1 MICYSDSYMAVRA
14 SFDGFVLKKH
24 SLLEM
29 TQSVTLF
36 TRQKGKMHHI
46 LKGGQKITS
55 RRSAHLQT
63 GNLIRIDASLHTG
76 GSWYVNTTELIS
88 GFSILKE
95 STDRV
100 RVLYNLCMVLDRL
113 LPLEQAEP
121 TVYDMLVRALI
132 HLNETQLH
140 YDRVF
145 FSFFADIY
153 AELGYGVERIETYD
167 DAHDIVRELVDEK
180 VRFLL

>member
-1 MICYSDSYMAVRA
+1 
-14 SFDGFVLKKH
+14 
-24 SLLEM
+24 
-29 TQSVTLF
+29 
-36 TRQKGKMHHI
+36 
-46 LKGGQKITS
+46 
-55 RRSAHLQT
+55 
-63 GNLIRIDASLHTG
+63 
-76 GSWYVNTTELIS
+76 
-88 GFSILKE
+88 
-95 STDRV
+95 
-100 RVLYNLCMVLDRL
+100 MVLDRL